1 MKIFKCK
8 HPFIMKSSPFK
19 MESEGEK
26 LVDDQ
31 VKEFTTVQL
40 KDSRQKGGTVPGMFA
55 IPMGIYNRYQDYKK
69 SIQEQGPQTLL
80 DSKKIES
87 YKYSTKE

>member
-31 VKEFTTVQL
+31 IKEFTTVQL
-40 KDSRQKGGTVPGMFA
+40 KDNQYAGTVPGMFA

-69 SIQEQGPQTLL
+69 SKREQASQTF
-80 DSKKIES
+80 DPKKIES
-87 YKYSTKE
+87 YKYPTKE

>member
-1 MKIFKCK
+1 MKIFKFK

-31 VKEFTTVQL
+31 VKEFTTIQL
-40 KDSRQKGGTVPGMFA
+40 KDSQSAGTVPGMFA

-69 SIQEQGPQTLL
+69 SIEEQGPQTLL
-80 DSKKIES
+80 DPKKIES
-87 YKYSTKE
+87 YKYPTKE